1 MLGMIVRRLTKLRKA
16 VFSSKIA
23 NLKLINQRNSA
34 VCLFVIFKLFKLQL
48 LYVRQV
54 KQGF

>member
-1 MLGMIVRRLTKLRKA
+1 VLGMIVRRLTKLRKA